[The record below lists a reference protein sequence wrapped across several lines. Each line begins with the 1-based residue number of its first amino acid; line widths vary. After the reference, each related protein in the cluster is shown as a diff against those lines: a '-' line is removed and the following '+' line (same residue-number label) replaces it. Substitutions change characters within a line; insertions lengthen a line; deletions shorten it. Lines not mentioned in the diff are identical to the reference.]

1 MAVTYGFYNSV
12 NGDRK
17 YNAVQM
23 AQIFDGIIEDGVFN
37 SVGTAFAVTPSSG
50 MVISVGAGR
59 AWFNHTWT
67 YNDAPITLT
76 VGTAPVGSLKRIDA
90 VVIEVDENNRSNSI
104 KIIAGT
110 ESATPVKPTMVDSD
124 GVHQHALAYISTEAG
139 VTAITATMIASAVGT
154 DTPFVTGPLE
164 TVGVTTLYNYWR
176 AEFETWFDHLQDEL
190 DSNQAANLQH
200 QIDDLE
206 SSKADAEDLAELAQ
220 SVSKVGDIKYTM
232 RSSLDD
238 DWALCNGDSVNA
250 SEYPELCQ
258 FLNEYNKYIDFNN
271 ISKLPSNFK
280 TVKSIYAN
288 GYWVIAGYSG
298 SQSYY
303 AYASSPNGPWTVQ
316 ALPNSNYIIRD
327 IAYGDGKW
335 VICGDRWYANTR
347 YAAFVGYNTTLDR
360 AISDWTFKD
369 LWSNETYGS
378 GPAWAIA
385 FNGTTWV
392 ICGRRYTNSST
403 TVSVISYTNNVSGSW
418 TGPVQL
424 PSNFYN
430 SGILYENNKF
440 YVAGIVRDSSSS
452 KYYLNIASASKN
464 SLSSWTAVNVADI
477 DTNHYIKF
485 MKTNGKYIIA
495 YTSAMTFFYSSNING
510 PWVFVNVL
518 DDYYQDGL
526 YFVEFIDGMWFTGG
540 GRRIGTNPAEGQSI
554 IMTAKSIDGP
564 WNSNIILRGGTDSY
578 STVDNAFTTIASHD
592 DDIVFSGYKYGG
604 SSYVVHVQKTNG
616 VFDSVLPTI
625 TPSDGNAFIRIE

>member
-90 VVIEVDENNRSNSI
+90 VVIEVDENNRTNSI

-110 ESATPVKPTMVDSD
+110 ESATPVKPTLVNTG
-124 GVHQHALAYISTEAG
+124 GVHQHALAYISISAG
-139 VTAITATMIASAVGT
+139 VTTITAAMIASAIGT

-164 TVGVTTLYNYWR
+164 TVSVTSLYNYWR
-176 AEFETWFDHLQDEL
+176 TEFETWFDHLQDEL

-232 RSSLDD
+232 CSSLDD
-238 DWALCNGDSVNA
+238 NWALCNGDPVSA

-258 FLNEYNKYIDFNN
+258 ILNGYNKYVDFND

-288 GYWVIAGYSG
+288 GYWVIVGYNTALA
-298 SQSYY
+298 QSYY

-316 ALPNSNYIIRD
+316 ALPNSQYIIRD

-360 AISDWTFKD
+360 AISDWSFKD
-369 LWSNETYGS
+369 VWSNETYGK
-378 GPAWAIA
+378 GPAYAIA
-385 FNGTTWV
+385 FDGTTWV
-392 ICGRRYTNSST
+392 VCGKHCTGPNT

-424 PSNFYN
+424 PSNVYN

-440 YVAGIVRDSSSS
+440 YVAGIVYDSSSS

-477 DTNHYIKF
+477 DGVYSINF

-495 YTSAMTFFYSSNING
+495 YTSAMTFLYSSNING
-510 PWVFVNVL
+510 PWVFVQVL
-518 DDYYQDGL
+518 NDYDENGL

-540 GRRIGTNPAEGQSI
+540 GRKIGTTEKQSI

-564 WNSNIILRGGTDSY
+564 WNSNIILRDGTNKY
-578 STVDNAFTTIASHD
+578 GAHAFTTIASHD
-592 DDIVFSGYKYGG
+592 DDIVFSGCKDDG